1 MTPTVRI
8 ASETPHAPRNP
19 VSERYSRYIP
29 ANLLIRIR
37 IYLGVYYTD
46 MGIDVLTRLLAQ
58 YTYIIMAP
66 AAMVLGPIVSLVAG
80 VLLRLDIISLV
91 PTCLALAAGELGADV
106 VWYWVGRRYGGSFVG
121 RFGRYFGMT
130 PASIANAM
138 SLFGKHHDI
147 IIFTS
152 KLTAGLGFAMV
163 ILFAAGLS
171 RVPFRRYMM
180 LNIAGQF
187 LWTAA
192 LLSIGYSLGHLFTEV
207 SNVFEKTALI
217 ALVVIILVSL
227 IGFGRYLKSWVM
239 ENPTDA
245 NHV

>member
-1 MTPTVRI
+1 
-8 ASETPHAPRNP
+8 
-19 VSERYSRYIP
+19 
-29 ANLLIRIR
+29 
-37 IYLGVYYTD
+37 

-80 VLLRLDIISLV
+80 VLLRLDVISLV
-91 PTCLALAAGELGADV
+91 PTVLALAAGELGADV
-106 VWYWVGRRYGGSFVG
+106 VWYWVGRRYGGSFVE

-130 PASIANAM
+130 PASIASAM
-138 SLFGKHHDI
+138 NLFGKHHDI

-187 LWTAA
+187 LWTAS
-192 LLSIGYSLGHLFTEV
+192 LLSIGYFLGHIYLRV
-207 SNVFEKTALI
+207 GDVFEKIALL
-217 ALVVIILVSL
+217 ALVVIVIVSI
-227 IGFGRYLKSWVM
+227 IGFGRYLRRSVLQ
-239 ENPTDA
+239 EGN
-245 NHV
+245 NQCV